1 MIFNLK
7 KKTKNLL
14 TCYCMFHK
22 QRKQSGQVE
31 VIRTKEYLSLGQAG
45 IQVIYFFAAQ
55 WRRVSYSGC

>member
-1 MIFNLK
+1 
-7 KKTKNLL
+7 
-14 TCYCMFHK
+14 MFHK